1 MKTFKQLREEIN
13 EACWKGYKR
22 VGGKMK
28 NGRMVPNCVPVKEEE
43 LNEKNA
49 PTDPAK
55 WARAKS
61 AAKAKFSVYPS
72 AYANG
77 WAAKKYKSMG
87 GGWKTQEEV
96 ERINEDLRT
105 WFKQK
110 WVRFDTKGNIKG
122 QCAREPGEGKPKC
135 LPQAKAHSLG
145 KKGRASAAQRKRR
158 EDPNPDRHGKAIN
171 VNTKKTNEGSDWIDQ
186 NHVGRVGNNDQYKVE
201 MIDRD
206 GNIAGIIHK
215 NGRHYPLENMLSD
228 IEGYQRKNSRATFKF
243 YINGEPVD
251 WKKLVAKQ
259 GVAEGY
265 DEDDEPAECW
275 TCRGTGEGQHEGQ
288 TCSNCHGSGIE
299 PGERDDDF
307 DDVDVYEGWKSTLAG
322 AALAGASMLGGGA
335 HAQNVDTTQ
344 VQSLPAATAVAQ
356 AKIDYTKAGPITKD
370 SMGQKLE
377 YGIPVNNN
385 GDFISPNQDLPDDE
399 YMQQIKAYK
408 AWRTDFAKRWPSAK
422 FNADGSA
429 SSALKPLNSTPQKF
443 EDIAEGWKGNLA
455 GLALAAGAGAGAVGY
470 HNATKDIEYK
480 GYTFQHAPLHVNVPG
495 SARLVKIDGKPL
507 LMWKDPNPDSEG
519 KPVFL
524 YKNKTEGDIASLSGS
539 RIEED
544 SLSEEH
550 LLAKKLKNEFE
561 LFKRGNS
568 KELSKKTKSKEL
580 SKKHVIKN
588 MLEIS

>member
-1 MKTFKQLREEIN
+1 
-13 EACWKGYKR
+13 
-22 VGGKMK
+22 
-28 NGRMVPNCVPVKEEE
+28 
-43 LNEKNA
+43 
-49 PTDPAK
+49 
-55 WARAKS
+55 
-61 AAKAKFSVYPS
+61 
-72 AYANG
+72 
-77 WAAKKYKSMG
+77 
-87 GGWKTQEEV
+87 
-96 ERINEDLRT
+96 
-105 WFKQK
+105 
-110 WVRFDTKGNIKG
+110 
-122 QCAREPGEGKPKC
+122 
-135 LPQAKAHSLG
+135 
-145 KKGRASAAQRKRR
+145 
-158 EDPNPDRHGKAIN
+158 
-171 VNTKKTNEGSDWIDQ
+171 
-186 NHVGRVGNNDQYKVE
+186 
-201 MIDRD
+201 
-206 GNIAGIIHK
+206 
-215 NGRHYPLENMLSD
+215 LSD

-251 WKKLVAKQ
+251 WQVLVAKQ
-259 GVAEGY
+259 GVVEG
-265 DEDDEPAECW
+265 
-275 TCRGTGEGQHEGQ
+275 
-288 TCSNCHGSGIE
+288 S
-299 PGERDDDF
+299 

-344 VQSLPAATAVAQ
+344 VQSPPAATAVAQ

-399 YMQQIKAYK
+399 YMQQKKAYK

-588 MLEIS
+588 MLEVS